1 MKQGT
6 VSCFNNGHLW
16 GYDDKQAK
24 FFLFSEESK
33 CKKLINK
40 GVAFICIVLGI
51 NAYLL
56 LTIIV
61 LPALR
66 IPVTMPVKLIFGI
79 IVAAVVIIASYR
91 YYELPKGVTLY
102 NDYMQFDVHGVPD
115 SRHRE
120 KSNPKV
126 PYACIQKIQIC
137 KGKRPPKSIFNSKD
151 DGWFDMGGS
160 GERYI
165 RITAEIYEE
174 EIFVFYEDDPE
185 AFVEALRDYMI
196 NAGATKIWGV

>member
-102 NDYMQFDVHGVPD
+102 NDYMQTYGAIPFSRFDPFLLLIDGD
-115 SRHRE
+115 AARE
-120 KSNPKV
+120 LFGQYLKEV
-126 PYACIQKIQIC
+126 
-137 KGKRPPKSIFNSKD
+137 
-151 DGWFDMGGS
+151 
-160 GERYI
+160 
-165 RITAEIYEE
+165 
-174 EIFVFYEDDPE
+174 
-185 AFVEALRDYMI
+185 
-196 NAGATKIWGV
+196 

>member
-6 VSCFNNGHLW
+6 VFCFNNGHLW

-102 NDYMQFDVHGVPD
+102 NDYMQFDVRGVPD
-115 SRHRE
+115 SWHRE

-126 PYACIQKIQIC
+126 PYACIQKVQIC
-137 KGKRPPKSIFNSKD
+137 KESNRQNPFSIQKTM
-151 DGWFDMGGS
+151 DGF
-160 GERYI
+160 
-165 RITAEIYEE
+165 
-174 EIFVFYEDDPE
+174 
-185 AFVEALRDYMI
+185 L
-196 NAGATKIWGV
+196 

>member
-1 MKQGT
+1 MQKTNQQGYRLYLYCIGYKC
-6 VSCFNNGHLW
+6 VPSFNANCFTGFAHTGNNAG
-16 GYDDKQAK
+16 K
-24 FFLFSEESK
+24 
-33 CKKLINK
+33 
-40 GVAFICIVLGI
+40 
-51 NAYLL
+51 
-56 LTIIV
+56 T
-61 LPALR
+61 R
-66 IPVTMPVKLIFGI
+66 FGI
-79 IVAAVVIIASYR
+79 IVAAFVIVATYR

-174 EIFVFYEDDPE
+174 EIFVFYVDDPE

-196 NAGATKIWGV
+196 NAGAGKIWGV

>member
-1 MKQGT
+1 MVICGVMMRK
-6 VSCFNNGHLW
+6 
-16 GYDDKQAK
+16 KAK

-40 GVAFICIVLGI
+40 GIAFIYIVLGI
-51 NAYLL
+51 NVYLL
-56 LTIIV
+56 LTLIV

-66 IPVTMPVKLIFGI
+66 IPVTMPVKLVFGI
-79 IVAAVVIIASYR
+79 IVAVAVIVATYR

-174 EIFVFYEDDPE
+174 EIFVFYVDDPE

-196 NAGATKIWGV
+196 NAGAGIIWGQ

>member
-1 MKQGT
+1 MQKTNQQGYRLYLYCIGYKC
-6 VSCFNNGHLW
+6 VPSFNANCF
-16 GYDDKQAK
+16 
-24 FFLFSEESK
+24 
-33 CKKLINK
+33 
-40 GVAFICIVLGI
+40 
-51 NAYLL
+51 
-56 LTIIV
+56 T
-61 LPALR
+61 ALH

-79 IVAAVVIIASYR
+79 IVATVVIIATYR

-120 KSNPKV
+120 KTNPKV
-126 PYACIQKIQIC
+126 PYTCIQKIQIC

-174 EIFVFYEDDPE
+174 EIFVFYVDDPE
-185 AFVEALRDYMI
+185 AFVDALRDYMI
-196 NAGATKIWGV
+196 NVGAGKIWGV

>member
-1 MKQGT
+1 MMIK
-6 VSCFNNGHLW
+6 
-16 GYDDKQAK
+16 KAK

-33 CKKLINK
+33 FQKIADKRVGFDYAIF
-40 GVAFICIVLGI
+40 GFIVYIVLVFS
-51 NAYLL
+51 
-56 LTIIV
+56 V
-61 LPALR
+61 LPRLHV
-66 IPVTMPVKLIFGI
+66 PTTMPVKLIFGI
-79 IVAAVVIIASYR
+79 IVAVAVIIATYR

-115 SRHRE
+115 SWHRE

-126 PYACIQKIQIC
+126 PYACIQKVQIC
-137 KGKRPPKSIFNSKD
+137 KGKRPPKSFFNSKD
-151 DGWFDMGGS
+151 DGWFLIGGS

-174 EIFVFYEDDPE
+174 EIFVFYVDDPE

-196 NAGATKIWGV
+196 NAGARKIWGV

>member
-1 MKQGT
+1 
-6 VSCFNNGHLW
+6 
-16 GYDDKQAK
+16 
-24 FFLFSEESK
+24 
-33 CKKLINK
+33 
-40 GVAFICIVLGI
+40 
-51 NAYLL
+51 
-56 LTIIV
+56 
-61 LPALR
+61 
-66 IPVTMPVKLIFGI
+66 
-79 IVAAVVIIASYR
+79 
-91 YYELPKGVTLY
+91 
-102 NDYMQFDVHGVPD
+102 MQFDVHGVPD

-165 RITAEIYEE
+165 RITAEIYKE
-174 EIFVFYEDDPE
+174 EIFVFYVDDPE

-196 NAGATKIWGV
+196 NAGAGKIWGV

>member
-1 MKQGT
+1 MIK
-6 VSCFNNGHLW
+6 
-16 GYDDKQAK
+16 KAK

-40 GVAFICIVLGI
+40 GVAFIYIVLGI

-56 LTIIV
+56 LTLIV

-79 IVAAVVIIASYR
+79 IVAVAVIIATYR

-126 PYACIQKIQIC
+126 P
-137 KGKRPPKSIFNSKD
+137 
-151 DGWFDMGGS
+151 
-160 GERYI
+160 
-165 RITAEIYEE
+165 
-174 EIFVFYEDDPE
+174 
-185 AFVEALRDYMI
+185 
-196 NAGATKIWGV
+196 

>member
-1 MKQGT
+1 MRK
-6 VSCFNNGHLW
+6 
-16 GYDDKQAK
+16 KAK

-40 GVAFICIVLGI
+40 GIAFIYIVLGI

-56 LTIIV
+56 LTLIV

-66 IPVTMPVKLIFGI
+66 IPVTMPVKLVFGI
-79 IVAAVVIIASYR
+79 IVATVVIIATYR

-120 KSNPKV
+120 KSTPKV

-174 EIFVFYEDDPE
+174 EIFVFYVDDPE

-196 NAGATKIWGV
+196 NAGAGKIWGQ

>member
-1 MKQGT
+1 MVICGGMMRK
-6 VSCFNNGHLW
+6 
-16 GYDDKQAK
+16 KAK

-40 GVAFICIVLGI
+40 GIAFIYIVLGI

-56 LTIIV
+56 LTLIV
-61 LPALR
+61 LSALR

-79 IVAAVVIIASYR
+79 IVAVAVIVANYR

-126 PYACIQKIQIC
+126 PSQQRFMRKKYSYSMWTIQ
-137 KGKRPPKSIFNSKD
+137 RH
-151 DGWFDMGGS
+151 
-160 GERYI
+160 
-165 RITAEIYEE
+165 
-174 EIFVFYEDDPE
+174 
-185 AFVEALRDYMI
+185 L
-196 NAGATKIWGV
+196 

>member
-1 MKQGT
+1 MMRK
-6 VSCFNNGHLW
+6 
-16 GYDDKQAK
+16 KAK

-40 GVAFICIVLGI
+40 GVAFIYIVLGI

-56 LTIIV
+56 LTLIV

-79 IVAAVVIIASYR
+79 IVAVAVIVATYR

-126 PYACIQKIQIC
+126 PLPVFRKIRSARVSARRNLYSIQKTMV
-137 KGKRPPKSIFNSKD
+137 GSIWAVPESAIY
-151 DGWFDMGGS
+151 GS
-160 GERYI
+160 QQRFMRKKYLYSMWTI
-165 RITAEIYEE
+165 PRR
-174 EIFVFYEDDPE
+174 
-185 AFVEALRDYMI
+185 L
-196 NAGATKIWGV
+196 

>member
-1 MKQGT
+1 MIK
-6 VSCFNNGHLW
+6 
-16 GYDDKQAK
+16 KAK

-40 GVAFICIVLGI
+40 GIAFIYIVLGI

-56 LTIIV
+56 LTLIV

-66 IPVTMPVKLIFGI
+66 IPVTMPVKLVFGI
-79 IVAAVVIIASYR
+79 IVAAVVIVATYR

-126 PYACIQKIQIC
+126 RMPVFRKFRSVRVSDRRNLYSIQKTMVGLIWAVPESAIY
-137 KGKRPPKSIFNSKD
+137 
-151 DGWFDMGGS
+151 GS
-160 GERYI
+160 QQRFMRKKYSYSMWTI
-165 RITAEIYEE
+165 PRH
-174 EIFVFYEDDPE
+174 
-185 AFVEALRDYMI
+185 L
-196 NAGATKIWGV
+196 